1 MKQLILKLK
10 PFRKLIMTLS
20 LMFAG
25 GGLMAQSTSESSTFW
40 TQEVVFY
47 ALLGLVFIT
56 AVLVLVVALYVLQ
69 MLKTFVLKDMSE
81 EQRVAYEAEP
91 SWFDKLWNNWNDL
104 RPMEEE
110 EALILDHDYD
120 GIKELDNHLPPWW
133 KGLFYLTIVYGVI
146 YIMVFH
152 VFKTA
157 PLQAEQYKLEM
168 AAAEEMKNS
177 LPQPEVDFDENTV
190 TFTDDAGDLIAGKEI
205 FERQCGT
212 CHKNDGGGLAGPNLT
227 DQYWKHG
234 GGMQNIYKTVKN
246 GIPNTAMIS
255 WESLLN
261 PVKMRQVSAYVMTLE
276 GTNPPGAK
284 AAEGELWVPAASDTT
299 AVNQ

>member
-25 GGLMAQSTSESSTFW
+25 GGLMAQSTTESTTFW
-40 TQEVVFY
+40 TQEVIFY
-47 ALLGLVFIT
+47 ALLALVFIT
-56 AVLVLVVALYVLQ
+56 AVLVLVVAVYVLQ

-81 EQRVAYEAEP
+81 EQRVAYESEP
-91 SWFDKLWNNWNDL
+91 SWFDKLWNKWNDL
-104 RPMEEE
+104 KPLEEE

-168 AAAEEMKNS
+168 AAAEEMKNNI
-177 LPQPEVDFDENTV
+177 PQPEVDFDENTV
-190 TFTDDAGDLIAGKEI
+190 TFTDDTGDLIAGKEI

-234 GGMQNIYKTVKN
+234 GGIQNIYKTVKN

-255 WESLLN
+255 WETLLN
-261 PVKMRQVSAYVMTLE
+261 PVKMRQVSSYVMTLE

-284 AAEGELWVPAASDTT
+284 AAEGDLWVPAESDTT

>member
-1 MKQLILKLK
+1 MKQLIPNFK
-10 PFRKLIMTLS
+10 PFRRLIMSLS
-20 LMFAG
+20 LLFVG
-25 GGLMAQSTSESSTFW
+25 SGLMAQSTSETATFW
-40 TQEVVFY
+40 TQEVMFY
-47 ALLGLVFIT
+47 TLLTLVFIT

-91 SWFDKLWNNWNDL
+91 SYFDKLWNKWNDL
-104 RPMEEE
+104 RPLEEE

-133 KGLFYLTIVYGVI
+133 KGLFYLTILYGVV
-146 YIMVFH
+146 YIMIFH

-168 AAAEEMKNS
+168 AAAEEFKKNI
-177 LPQPEVDFDENTV
+177 PQPEVDFDENTV
-190 TFTDDAGDLIAGKEI
+190 TFTDDTADLIAGREI

-212 CHKNDGGGLAGPNLT
+212 CHLANGGGLAGPNLT
-227 DQYWKHG
+227 DQYWKNG
-234 GGMQNIYKTVKN
+234 GGIQNIYKTVKD

-255 WESLLN
+255 WETLLN
-261 PVKMRQVSAYVMTLE
+261 PVKMRQVSSYVMTLE
-276 GTNPPGAK
+276 GSNPPGAK
-284 AAEGELWVPAASDTT
+284 GPEGDLWVPKSDST

>member
-1 MKQLILKLK
+1 MKQLISNLK
-10 PFRKLIMTLS
+10 PFRRLIMTLT

-25 GGLMAQSTSESSTFW
+25 GGLMAQDTTGSGTFW
-40 TQEVVFY
+40 TQEVIFY
-47 ALLGLVFIT
+47 SLLTLVFIT
-56 AVLVLVVALYVLQ
+56 AVLVLLVALYVLQ

-91 SWFDKLWNNWNDL
+91 GLFDKLWNKWNNL

-168 AAAEEMKNS
+168 AAAEDLKNNI
-177 LPQPEVDFDENTV
+177 PQPEVDFDENTV
-190 TFTDDAGDLIAGKEI
+190 TFTDDTAELLAGKGI
-205 FERQCGT
+205 FESQCAI
-212 CHKNDGGGLAGPNLT
+212 CHKADGGGVAGPNLT
-227 DQYWKHG
+227 DQYWKNG
-234 GGMQNIYKTVKN
+234 GGMQNIYKVVKN
-246 GIPNTAMIS
+246 GVSNTAMIS
-255 WESLLN
+255 WETILN
-261 PVKMRQVSAYVMTLE
+261 PVKMRQVSSYVLTLE

-284 AAEGELWVPAASDTT
+284 APEGDLWEPESDST